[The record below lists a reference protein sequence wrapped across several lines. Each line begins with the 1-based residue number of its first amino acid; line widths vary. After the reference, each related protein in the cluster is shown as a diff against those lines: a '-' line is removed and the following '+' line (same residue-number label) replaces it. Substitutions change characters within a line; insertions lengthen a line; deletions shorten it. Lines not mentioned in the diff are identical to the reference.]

1 MENALLIGLSRQ
13 MAMRRNM
20 SIIANNLANMNTTGY
35 KSESMMFNEYI
46 MPVAS
51 EDSPDKKLSFVQDM
65 GLNRNLADGK
75 LDPTG
80 NPMDVAIAGKGFF
93 KVQTDAGVRYT
104 RNGHFSLDAQG
115 RLVDVSGNPVL
126 DDNGSIITF
135 NQDEQDI
142 TIARDGTISTD
153 QGQRGKLGLVD
164 FDNERLMKAA
174 GGTLYTTDQAE
185 VKIEKPHVIQ
195 GALEGSNVNAILQM
209 TNMIDV
215 TRSYA
220 SAQKLVD
227 SADQMRRDAI
237 SKLGQAA

>member
-13 MAMRRNM
+13 MAMERNM
-20 SIIANNLANMNTTGY
+20 AIIANNLANMNTTGY
-35 KSESMMFNEYI
+35 KSESMLFDEYV

-51 EDSPDKKLSFVQDM
+51 EDSPDKSLSFVQDM

-80 NPMDVAIAGKGFF
+80 NPFDVAISGDGYFR
-93 KVQTDAGVRYT
+93 VQTDSGVRYT
-104 RNGHFSLDAQG
+104 RNGHFSLDAEG

-126 DDNGSIITF
+126 DDNGSVITF
-135 NQDEQDI
+135 RPDEENI

-153 QGQRGKLGLVD
+153 QGQRGKLGLVS
-164 FDNERLMKAA
+164 FDNERLLKAA
-174 GGTLYTTDQAE
+174 GGTLYTTDQTE
-185 VKIEKPHVIQ
+185 VPVEKPHLVQ

-227 SADQMRRDAI
+227 RADEMRREAI
-237 SKLGQAA
+237 TQLGQAA

>member
-13 MAMRRNM
+13 MAMQRNM
-20 SIIANNLANMNTTGY
+20 AIIANNLANMNTTGY
-35 KSESMMFNEYI
+35 KSEAMMFDEYV
-46 MPVAS
+46 MPVARG
-51 EDSPDKKLSFVQDM
+51 DGPDKSLSFVQDM

-75 LDPTG
+75 LESTG
-80 NPMDVAIAGKGFF
+80 NPMDLAIAGKGFL
-93 KVQTDAGVRYT
+93 KVQTDAGIRYT
-104 RNGHFSLDAQG
+104 RNGHLSLDAQG

-126 DDNGSIITF
+126 DENGSVVTF

-164 FDNERLMKAA
+164 FDNDRLLKAA
-174 GGTLYTTDQAE
+174 GGTLYTTDQPE
-185 VKIEKPHVIQ
+185 VKVEKPHFIQ
-195 GALEGSNVNAILQM
+195 GALEGSNVNAIQQM

-215 TRSYA
+215 TRSYT

-237 SKLGQAA
+237 TKLGQAA

>member
-13 MAMRRNM
+13 MAMQRNM
-20 SIIANNLANMNTTGY
+20 AIIANNLANMNTNGY
-35 KSESMMFNEYI
+35 KSESMLFDEYV

-51 EDSPDKKLSFVQDM
+51 EDSPDKSLSFVQDI

-75 LDPTG
+75 LEPTG
-80 NPMDVAIAGKGFF
+80 NPMDVAIAGKGYF
-93 KVQTDAGVRYT
+93 KVQTDAGIRYT

-126 DDNGSIITF
+126 DDNGSVVTF
-135 NQDEQDI
+135 RPDEQDI
-142 TIARDGTISTD
+142 AIARDGTISTD
-153 QGQRGKLGLVD
+153 QGQRGTLGLVE
-164 FDNERLMKAA
+164 FDNERLLKAA
-174 GGTLYTTDQAE
+174 GGTLYTTDQPE
-185 VKIEKPHVIQ
+185 VPVEKPHVVQ

-227 SADQMRRDAI
+227 SADRMRRDAI

>member
-13 MAMRRNM
+13 MAMERNM
-20 SIIANNLANMNTTGY
+20 AIIANNLANMNTTGY
-35 KSESMMFNEYI
+35 KSESMLFDEYV

-51 EDSPDKKLSFVQDM
+51 EDSPDKSLSFVQDM

-80 NPMDVAIAGKGFF
+80 NPFDVAISGDGYFR
-93 KVQTDAGVRYT
+93 VQTDSGVRYT
-104 RNGHFSLDAQG
+104 RNGHFSLDAEG

-126 DDNGSIITF
+126 DDNGSVITF
-135 NQDEQDI
+135 RPDEENI

-153 QGQRGKLGLVD
+153 QGQRGKLGLVS
-164 FDNERLMKAA
+164 FDNERLLTAA
-174 GGTLYTTDQAE
+174 GGTLYTTDQTE
-185 VKIEKPHVIQ
+185 VPVEKPHLVQ

-227 SADQMRRDAI
+227 RADEMRREAI
-237 SKLGQAA
+237 TQLGQAA